1 MTYSAAFQLAV
12 KGVLARE
19 GGYVHDASDPGGET
33 DRGLSRRQYADL
45 DLPNLTDEQATAI
58 YWRDYWSALSCD
70 QLPAV
75 VAAKLFDCAVNCGH
89 QQAMLILQRAAND
102 LGAHLH
108 LDGWLGPVTRTTV
121 MGMHKTALVCAM
133 AARQYERYADLIRRN
148 PALRKFAAGW
158 AIRAMA
164 CLPREQS

>member
-1 MTYSAAFQLAV
+1 MTYSVEFQIAV
-12 KGVLARE
+12 RGVLARE
-19 GGYVHDASDPGGET
+19 GGYVHDATDPGGET
-33 DRGLSRRQYADL
+33 NRGLSRRQYPDL
-45 DLPNLTDEQATAI
+45 DLANLTDEQAADI

-75 VAAKLFDCAVNCGH
+75 VATKLFDCAVHCGH
-89 QQAMLILQRAAND
+89 QQAVLILQRAAND
-102 LGAHLH
+102 LGCHLQ
-108 LDGWLGPVTRTTV
+108 LDGWLGPVTRTTI

-133 AARQYERYADLIRRN
+133 AARQYERYQEIVRRN
-148 PALRKFAAGW
+148 PALRKFATGW